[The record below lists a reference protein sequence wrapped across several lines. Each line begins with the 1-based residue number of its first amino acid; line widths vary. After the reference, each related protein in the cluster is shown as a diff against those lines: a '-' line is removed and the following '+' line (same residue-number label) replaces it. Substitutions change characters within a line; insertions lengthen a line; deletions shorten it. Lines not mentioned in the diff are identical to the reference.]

1 MAANQKKTRTRR
13 RERKN
18 IEKGQV
24 HINST
29 FNNSMVTITDTQG
42 NAISWASAGGMGFR
56 GSKKSTPFAAQTAAE
71 TAAKAAM
78 EHGLKTVEVFVKG
91 PGSGREAAIRA
102 LQTAGLEVTM
112 IKDVTPIPHNGCR
125 PPKRRRVWCKALGV
139 SPAAMGYYK
148 KETKRNPQGQARR
161 KKSEYALQLQEKQK
175 VKFVYGVQE
184 KQFRGYYD
192 KATRMSGKTGDN
204 LLIQL
209 ESRLDNVVYRL
220 GLAVTRREARQ
231 LVNHGHIT
239 VNGRKVNIP
248 SYQVKP
254 GMVVALREKS
264 RSMERIKENTEAN
277 ASHAIPQW
285 LEYDAEKYAA
295 KIVAA
300 PTREDIDFPVE
311 EHLIVELYSK

>member
-1 MAANQKKTRTRR
+1 MAVMREPIAKKCRT
-13 RERKN
+13 
-18 IEKGQV
+18 
-24 HINST
+24 
-29 FNNSMVTITDTQG
+29 FD
-42 NAISWASAGGMGFR
+42 ISPAVMGY
-56 GSKKSTPFAAQTAAE
+56 SNKKST
-71 TAAKAAM
+71 
-78 EHGLKTVEVFVKG
+78 
-91 PGSGREAAIRA
+91 
-102 LQTAGLEVTM
+102 
-112 IKDVTPIPHNGCR
+112 
-125 PPKRRRVWCKALGV
+125 
-139 SPAAMGYYK
+139 
-148 KETKRNPQGQARR
+148 RNPGGTRR
-161 KKSEYALQLQEKQK
+161 KKVSEYGAQLKEKQK